1 MYWGQF
7 KDSVCYLF
15 LADAVISPARKRNLG
30 QAYIF
35 TSICHSVHWRGWL
48 PSMHHRSYDQGR
60 SAPRGVCIEGG
71 LYRGGSAS
79 RGWWSTYRWICLQG
93 GLHPGG
99 GGLHI
104 GGCASRGVCIQ
115 EVLHW
120 GVGQTCL
127 NVIFFVAEFREFSE
141 NI

>member
-1 MYWGQF
+1 MILPNSGNLINHCGMYWGQF

-35 TSICHSVHWRGWL
+35 TSICHSVHWRSWL

-79 RGWWSTYRWICLQG
+79 RGWGSTYRWMCLKG

-99 GGLHI
+99 SALGGWTDLFKCNI
-104 GGCASRGVCIQ
+104 FCRRIPRIQ
-115 EVLHW
+115 
-120 GVGQTCL
+120 
-127 NVIFFVAEFREFSE
+127 
-141 NI
+141 